1 MEESFPGVGKSLLYQ
16 RTTIMET
23 ITKPIKPINIFRV
36 TLLATKILEVFRLR
50 RLERL
55 AKSCIVIS
63 IPKIYP
69 QSQICYTQKIMD
81 KIDEL
86 LARGVANIIP
96 NKNALK
102 ELLNSGKKLNIYLG
116 IDPTATKIHLGNA
129 VPLRK
134 IQGFAELGHN
144 VTFLIGD
151 FTSLI
156 GDTSDK
162 NSERPILTSKEIE
175 ENFKTYKKQAEKII
189 DFSKVTIRKNSEW
202 LSKLSFEDIVSLMQ
216 RFSLNDFISREL
228 IKKRFDE
235 GKRIR
240 LDEVAYPLMQ
250 GYDSYFM
257 NTDLQIGGTD
267 QTFNMQAG
275 RTLQKLLRNKE
286 SFILTNNFLEGTDGR
301 KMSKSW
307 GNAIW
312 LDDLPNDMYTK
323 AMAINDDL
331 IINYFILATNVPL
344 NEIKEIEKEVKKDPM
359 KAKKKLAFTIVQE
372 LHSKEDAGNAAENFK
387 RTVQEKELPSEIE
400 NLEAK
405 GNIADALIKLG
416 LSKAESKRLIEQNGI
431 TLNNKRV
438 VSIDTQIRNGQIL
451 KIGKKKIVRISS

>member
-1 MEESFPGVGKSLLYQ
+1 
-16 RTTIMET
+16 
-23 ITKPIKPINIFRV
+23 
-36 TLLATKILEVFRLR
+36 
-50 RLERL
+50 
-55 AKSCIVIS
+55 
-63 IPKIYP
+63 
-69 QSQICYTQKIMD
+69 MD
-81 KIDEL
+81 KVGEL
-86 LARGVANIIP
+86 LNRGVANIIP
-96 NKNALK
+96 NKNGLK
-102 ELLNSGKKLNIYLG
+102 ELLDSGKKLNVYLG

-162 NSERPILTSKEIE
+162 NTERPILSSTEIE
-175 ENFKTYKKQAEKII
+175 ENFRTYKKQAEKII

-202 LSKLSFEDIVSLMQ
+202 LSKLSFKDIVSLMQ
-216 RFSLNDFISREL
+216 KFSLNDFISREL
-228 IKKRFDE
+228 IKKRLGD
-235 GKRIR
+235 GKRVR
-240 LDEVAYPLMQ
+240 LDETAYPLMQ

-286 SFILTNNFLEGTDGR
+286 TFVLTNVFLEGTDGR

-312 LDDLPNDMYTK
+312 LDDLPNNMYAK

-331 IINYFILATNVPL
+331 IINYFILATNIPL
-344 NEIKEIEKEVKKDPM
+344 ETIEAIKKNVKEDPM
-359 KAKKKLAFTIVQE
+359 KVKKKLAFTIVEE
-372 LHSKEDAGNAAENFK
+372 LHSKQDAEGAAEYFRK
-387 RTVQEKELPSEIE
+387 TVQEKELPKEIE
-400 NLEAK
+400 NLKVK
-405 GNIADALIKLG
+405 GNIADALTKLG
-416 LSKAESKRLIEQNGI
+416 LSKSESKRLIEQNGI
-431 TLNNKRV
+431 TLDNEKPA
-438 VSIDTQIRNGQIL
+438 SIDTPVKDGQIL
-451 KIGKKKIVRISS
+451 RIGKKKIVRISS